1 MKKFLQL
8 LKSDRGPLVLG
19 GLLLLLI
26 AGTAILVPVI
36 NHQANKPKYVQGDF
50 SSRIC
55 SVSRCENPASWRY
68 SAYGRTDYYCA
79 EHADEGQARYE
90 RATTKKKT
98 DKLEDD
104 YGHDR
109 FDAITVA
116 KKVIE
121 NQLKSP
127 STAEFCKSAD
137 FTVKCSGSTWTVSGY
152 MDAQNGFGATIRSSF
167 TVTFAFSGSSQY
179 TVGSCVIE

>member
-1 MKKFLQL
+1 MGARTITVRNTPM
-8 LKSDRGPLVLG
+8 RGRR
-19 GLLLLLI
+19 
-26 AGTAILVPVI
+26 GT
-36 NHQANKPKYVQGDF
+36 
-50 SSRIC
+50 
-55 SVSRCENPASWRY
+55 
-68 SAYGRTDYYCA
+68 SA
-79 EHADEGQARYE
+79 QPQ
-90 RATTKKKT
+90 KKKT

-152 MDAQNGFGATIRSSF
+152 VDAQNGFGATIRSSF
-167 TVTFAFSGSSQY
+167 TVTFAFSGSGQY